1 MAEKIPPDE
10 VARLDPFGKREIPA
24 SRKLE
29 ELLAERET
37 REPEL
42 KEFEADLIMVEQEA
56 WKRVLGVNFT
66 IPPLPTEITQ
76 EVKQKLEEE
85 GFTLVFLPPLDLDP
99 YQLGRENLTQ
109 YLRRL
114 TAKYPNWKR
123 FESLSESEKN
133 KYQIYRNLEMFY
145 WEKVQGDWADFPRR
159 PGQWLAVET
168 LEKPSHGEK
177 YQETNFGKRLGID
190 DRFNVSWNDIKAA
203 IDEAKQKFLS
213 DVGLVKGDVHLLDIL
228 PWNLLANRFG
238 WGKTNTY
245 EWTNTECRHE
255 VRSSLRFMVGNLYDG
270 GAAHVLLKYANQSY
284 PEVGFRIAV
293 EIGS

>member
-85 GFTLVFLPPLDLDP
+85 GFTLVFLPSLDLEP
-99 YQLGRENLTQ
+99 HQLEKESITQ

-114 TAKYPNWKR
+114 TAKYPNW
-123 FESLSESEKN
+123 S
-133 KYQIYRNLEMFY
+133 RNLRKWF
-145 WEKVQGDWADFPRR
+145 WRKVKNGYINFPTLPHSWA
-159 PGQWLAVET
+159 AVET
-168 LEKPSHGEK
+168 LPPPNKDEK
-177 YQETNFGKRLGID
+177 YQKTAFDRRLGFD
-190 DRFNVSWNDIKAA
+190 NRFNVSWYDVETAIEKA
-203 IDEAKQKFLS
+203 KSKFLL
-213 DVGLVKGDVHLLDIL
+213 DMGLGLSNVRFLNVLE
-228 PWNLLANRFG
+228 WNLLANREG
-238 WGKTNTY
+238 WSGTDTY
-245 EWTNTECRHE
+245 EWTNTEHRVSSAIPSRLVAGCSAIGDTTFLHWLCRG
-255 VRSSLRFMVGNLYDG
+255 R
-270 GAAHVLLKYANQSY
+270 
-284 PEVGFRIAV
+284 VGFRITV
-293 EIGS
+293 EISS